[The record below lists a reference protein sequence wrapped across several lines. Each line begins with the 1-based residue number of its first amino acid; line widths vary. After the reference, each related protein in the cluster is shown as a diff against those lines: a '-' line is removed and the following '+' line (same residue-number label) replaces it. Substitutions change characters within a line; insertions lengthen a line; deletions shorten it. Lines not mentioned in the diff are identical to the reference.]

1 LLVALRFWSGIAA
14 EEKRPLTLSGN
25 GAKACGYAF
34 TSCILSVAMHA
45 AVCATHTAIRL
56 FSSRIVSLSFLI
68 LHCHKKCIVDTNQLR
83 KSHKVHGSTAALSAT
98 AVRENA
104 FNMLT
109 PIEAFLSTLA
119 LTPDIDVT
127 GCICA

>member
-1 LLVALRFWSGIAA
+1 MRLRFH
-14 EEKRPLTLSGN
+14 ELYFFVTMR
-25 GAKACGYAF
+25 
-34 TSCILSVAMHA
+34 A
-45 AVCATHTAIRL
+45 AVAATHTAIRL

-83 KSHKVHGSTAALSAT
+83 KSHKVHGSSAALSAT
-98 AVRENA
+98 TVRENA

-127 GCICA
+127 GCICD